1 MLSLQDVHAGYGGS
15 QVLRGVSF
23 GVAPGEMVVL
33 LGRNG
38 SGRSTLAKVVM
49 GLVPATGC
57 VEWCGKTLLGRQ
69 PHEIA
74 PMGVGYVPEGRDVFP
89 TLTVE
94 QNLELGWMPRR
105 RRPMLLGPDDD
116 ALRDLKEG
124 IYQLFP
130 PLRARSRALAGVLSG
145 GEQQML
151 SLGRTLMG
159 QPQLMVV
166 DEPMEGL
173 APQAVQQVAEFLQV
187 LRRRGLAVLL
197 IEQKF
202 NLARTLAD
210 RCLVL
215 GHGRVVFE
223 GTHRQLDAADDL
235 RREWLEV

>member
-1 MLSLQDVHAGYGGS
+1 MLSVQDIHAGYGGS
-15 QVLRGVSF
+15 RVLCGVSF
-23 GVAPGEMVVL
+23 GVAPGEIVVL

-38 SGRSTLAKVVM
+38 SGRSTTAKVIM
-49 GLVPATGC
+49 GLLPATGR
-57 VEWCGKTLLGRQ
+57 VDWRGEALLGRP

-74 PMGVGYVPEGRDVFP
+74 RRGVGYVPEARDVFP

-105 RRPMLLGPDDD
+105 RGMLGRRDDEP
-116 ALRDLKEG
+116 LRRLKEDV
-124 IYQLFP
+124 YALFP
-130 PLRARSRALAGVLSG
+130 WLKARADTLAGVLSG

-173 APQAVQQVAEFLQV
+173 APQAVQQVAGFV
-187 LRRRGLAVLL
+187 HALRQRGLAVLL

-202 NLARTLAD
+202 SLARTLAD
-210 RCLVL
+210 RCLVF

-223 GTHRQLDAADDL
+223 GSHADLDAADDV